1 MTKAKAPKTESE
13 AHYPR
18 IINKRK
24 APKPIILGQDRGRW
38 TDFYHIVLTA
48 PWWLFILGMA
58 GTLIVVNAIFAVLY
72 MLDPAGIEHAR
83 PDSFWDHFL
92 FSVQTMGSIGYSA
105 MLPKSVYANILVSF
119 EAFVS
124 LLSIAVASGIMFARM
139 SRPTTRVVF
148 SELAV
153 VSAFNGVPTLM
164 FRAANQRGNQILEA
178 TVTVTVARQM
188 MTKEKQVMR
197 RFEEIRLV
205 RSRSPL
211 FQLSWTVM
219 HSIDKDSPL
228 HGATMDSMLAQQM
241 EIIVMLSG
249 TDDTFADKVYARHSY
264 MPHEI
269 CWDKQFVDVLFTRE
283 DGRRFVDLR
292 RFHDVEDLPKA

>member
-1 MTKAKAPKTESE
+1 MNRKTDNNLP
-13 AHYPR
+13 YRPR
-18 IINKRK
+18 IARGRRRQERAIVK
-24 APKPIILGQDRGRW
+24 GQDSTRW
-38 TDFYHIVLTA
+38 TDFYHTVLTA
-48 PWWLFILGMA
+48 PWWLFILEMA
-58 GTLIVVNAIFAVLY
+58 GALILVNSIFAGLY
-72 MLDPAGIEHAR
+72 MLDPAGIQNAR
-83 PDSFWDHFL
+83 PNSFWDHFL

-105 MLPKSVYANILVSF
+105 MLPKSVYANVLVAI

-139 SRPTTRVVF
+139 SRPTSRVVF
-148 SELAV
+148 SDKAV
-153 VSAFNGVPTLM
+153 VTRFNGMPTMM
-164 FRAANQRGNQILEA
+164 FRVANQRGNQILEA
-178 TVTVTVARQM
+178 QITVTVARQI
-188 MTKEKQVMR
+188 MTKERQVMR
-197 RFEEIRLV
+197 RFEEIPLL
-205 RSRSPL
+205 RSRTPL

-219 HSIDKDSPL
+219 HPIDKDSPL
-228 HGATMDSMLAQQM
+228 YDATIDTMLADQM

-292 RFHDVEDLPKA
+292 RFHDVEDLPGG